1 MTVYLCEM
9 LSENNQ
15 IGKSITVIDTVQA
28 VAKKD
33 CSIDKP
39 ILELVYNSA
48 MDTIN
53 YFYIPEW
60 QRYYYKTGIIAMTGS
75 RYQISG
81 RTDVLESFKDDI
93 LTLKVVLDT
102 VESGYN
108 RYINGSE
115 WVRNIKDK
123 TDIVTFPSGLLNSG
137 EYILIT
143 AGGIGGGVNS

>member
-48 MDTIN
+48 MDVIN

-60 QRYYYKTGIIAMTGS
+60 QRYYYKTGIVVMTGS

-81 RTDVLESFKDDI
+81 RTDVLESFKTDI
-93 LTLKVVLDT
+93 LSLKVVLDA

-115 WVRNIKDK
+115 WVRNVKDK
-123 TDIVTFPSGLLNSG
+123 TDILSFPSGLLDNG

-143 AGGIGGGVNS
+143 AGGVGGGN

>member
-15 IGKSITVIDTVQA
+15 IGKTITVIDSVQA
-28 VAKKD
+28 IAKKD

-39 ILELVYNSA
+39 VLELVYNSA

-60 QRYYYKTGIIAMTGS
+60 QRYYFKTGIIAMTGS

-81 RTDVLESFKDDI
+81 RTDVLESFKYDI
-93 LTLKVVLDT
+93 LDLKITLDS
-102 VESGYN
+102 VEAGYN
-108 RYINGSE
+108 RYINGGQ
-115 WVRNIKDK
+115 WIRNVKDK
-123 TDIVTFPSGLLNSG
+123 TDIIPFSSGLLNNG

-143 AGGIGGGVNS
+143 AGGIGGGN